1 MALTLEQIRELVLE
15 GESNHLD
22 FKREQYHFVG
32 LSGPDGDKEKAK
44 LLKDVLAFANAF
56 RKDPAFILVGVDESL
71 PRDQSVAGI
80 PSQDVIDDATLQ
92 QFVNSKTNRPIPF
105 RAYTVSCSD
114 SRVVEVL
121 EIDPCAN
128 DRPFYLK
135 KGFGG
140 ILQEE
145 VWFRSGSSN
154 TKATPDDIYRMGLTT
169 LPRQKTPVLNC
180 ELVSPNLIPGT
191 DQLLVLEVHP
201 LATGDEYSQMSYN
214 ALARIRNEAT
224 YMDMIEWLTQVLGCV
239 HFTVSIT
246 NDSTI
251 TAEKIYVETKIEPEI
266 PGSFEPCRLVDLF
279 ERKREWDPDRPS
291 IRVRDPS
298 VVRPEQTEKGLGLIS
313 GRMSGTGSFLVTA
326 FVYGDN
332 MPRIKI
338 EKRFSLLRSSFDIPN
353 NKLPEEYTRFGN
365 PLTLFPFLRSEASK
379 MKAALDDIME
389 KCRSGSSDETK

>member
-44 LLKDVLAFANAF
+44 LLKDILAFANAF

>member
-140 ILQEE
+140 IAADD
-145 VWFRSGSSN
+145 VWFRSSSSN
-154 TKATPDDIYRMGLTT
+154 TKATPEILFRMGCESTRKSPKLVPEVWSPNS
-169 LPRQKTPVLNC
+169 LDNEGGVGVLNLQKSSSFSTDPKPIDPVVKLLGEYPDAWFEQIKRALSLIKIC
-180 ELVSPNLIPGT
+180 LRIKNDKSGCKASNVSGRLWIASSDCNARVITEVARYIGGGIGGRIGSQLSALPSSHDLRPGECIDTLSAIYLLVDHPGSVCVNYQILSDDTPPIELAAIVNVASVSVQVNDKLIKKAMSYAYADHEFLSLIPRVFHKIQGWSASH
-191 DQLLVLEVHP
+191 DKL
-201 LATGDEYSQMSYN
+201 D
-214 ALARIRNEAT
+214 ARN
-224 YMDMIEWLTQVLGCV
+224 
-239 HFTVSIT
+239 
-246 NDSTI
+246 
-251 TAEKIYVETKIEPEI
+251 KEP
-266 PGSFEPCRLVDLF
+266 
-279 ERKREWDPDRPS
+279 
-291 IRVRDPS
+291 
-298 VVRPEQTEKGLGLIS
+298 
-313 GRMSGTGSFLVTA
+313 
-326 FVYGDN
+326 
-332 MPRIKI
+332 
-338 EKRFSLLRSSFDIPN
+338 
-353 NKLPEEYTRFGN
+353 
-365 PLTLFPFLRSEASK
+365 
-379 MKAALDDIME
+379 
-389 KCRSGSSDETK
+389 

>member
-1 MALTLEQIRELVLE
+1 MALTFEQVQELVLE
-15 GESNHLD
+15 GESNRLD
-22 FKREQYHFVG
+22 FKREQYHFIG

-71 PRDQSVAGI
+71 PRDQSMAGI

-154 TKATPDDIYRMGLTT
+154 TKATPDDIYRMGAEQYKQNRPL
-169 LPRQKTPVLNC
+169 LEC
-180 ELVSPNLIPGT
+180 EIESPNLIPGT
-191 DQLLVLEVHP
+191 NRLGIIKATANLPSEPPSQYRTFGFPTVSDHKRLSCIAEGLETIAFSV
-201 LATGDEYSQMSYN
+201 
-214 ALARIRNEAT
+214 RIRNK
-224 YMDMIEWLTQVLGCV
+224 
-239 HFTVSIT
+239 S
-246 NDSTI
+246 SI
-251 TAEKIYVETKIEPEI
+251 TAEKILVQINVDGEEGKQFEEVDLAEGFDDSLGCAMKQIRVHAIPASVLRPGEESSNFGTKTIRILDARSLDVSVRVFADNLEPIGFSQHFEFETIPIEIPKDKIEQVFRSLCSSEHI
-266 PGSFEPCRLVDLF
+266 LEGIRILVNDNSKQA
-279 ERKREWDPDRPS
+279 E
-291 IRVRDPS
+291 
-298 VVRPEQTEKGLGLIS
+298 TAKG
-313 GRMSGTGSFLVTA
+313 TT
-326 FVYGDN
+326 
-332 MPRIKI
+332 P
-338 EKRFSLLRSSFDIPN
+338 
-353 NKLPEEYTRFGN
+353 
-365 PLTLFPFLRSEASK
+365 
-379 MKAALDDIME
+379 
-389 KCRSGSSDETK
+389 

>member
-71 PRDQSVAGI
+71 PRDQSMAGI

-201 LATGDEYSQMSYN
+201 LATGDEHSQMSYN

>member
-1 MALTLEQIRELVLE
+1 MALTLEQIRELILE
-15 GESNHLD
+15 GESNRLD
-22 FKREQYHFVG
+22 FKREQYRFVG

-201 LATGDEYSQMSYN
+201 LATGDEHSQMSYN

-353 NKLPEEYTRFGN
+353 NKLSEEYTRFGN